1 MGEGLYPGG
10 LIYGRIFCLQVN
22 NRISERLIRCVC
34 VCGGGG
40 GACKRQFTAR
50 KAFFCHKFKIFSAS
64 ILFFQ
69 PAAELTLQPPP
80 VRHHQAIVS

>member
-1 MGEGLYPGG
+1 MAVYGKEGL
-10 LIYGRIFCLQVN
+10 
-22 NRISERLIRCVC
+22 
-34 VCGGGG
+34 
-40 GACKRQFTAR
+40 
-50 KAFFCHKFKIFSAS
+50 FCHKFKILSAS